1 MERIR
6 RSLRKKKKNKQKDDN
21 NYRPETSGCVSTEVR
36 VVVTGTEAQSR
47 VSELKAC
54 AKKLKNKLK
63 KDGSGKRSPVN
74 DYRDEYSN
82 LREQMEQVKQCFQC
96 PDDDDHGRVDE
107 DAGGFKRPRTN
118 SPTHAATVHNN
129 EREPIA
135 DYTYSESRN
144 NERVDTSRVPFYRS
158 HSVDDR
164 KTRKLDYRMQEELKV
179 REQAN
184 EKLQRDI
191 QYYKDQLQQYKDDL
205 RRSKRDLDTEIKARE
220 EAQNR
225 LSEMMGKQLKNNNPA
240 ITDLSDPDRPLSL
253 VEKFSNVYDNEW
265 TDTIEEIEQVTGNEK
280 AATKILLT
288 VVIETYLE
296 CYDLRHKGN
305 CALELKNRSATVQ
318 IKVNEIADEYK
329 IQLKKMKSNQL
340 QSLKQGIMQK
350 IAKNVDGKVLSC
362 LSQSKKQYFEKCL
375 ELCWI
380 MVCHSPPIH
389 LDWEYKGHSFDLQ
402 ILRPFTES
410 GDVVDYII
418 WPVMFLHK
426 DGPLLCKG
434 VAQGRSSS
442 SGHTQGRSRSDE
454 HKRGRTG
461 SQKNNQGQSSSNQ
474 HTQF

>member
-1 MERIR
+1 MER
-6 RSLRKKKKNKQKDDN
+6 
-21 NYRPETSGCVSTEVR
+21 
-36 VVVTGTEAQSR
+36 
-47 VSELKAC
+47 
-54 AKKLKNKLK
+54 
-63 KDGSGKRSPVN
+63 
-74 DYRDEYSN
+74 
-82 LREQMEQVKQCFQC
+82 VKQCFQC
-96 PDDDDHGRVDE
+96 PDDDRNTIEDE
-107 DAGGFKRPRTN
+107 AAGFIRPGT
-118 SPTHAATVHNN
+118 SPTHSTAAMIHNRD
-129 EREPIA
+129 REPLA
-135 DYTYSESRN
+135 DYAHSQSDSRN
-144 NERVDTSRVPFYRS
+144 NDTRIDNSRVPFHRS

-164 KTRKLDYRMQEELKV
+164 KPNYKRLQEELKV
-179 REQAN
+179 REQLN
-184 EKLQRDI
+184 ETLQRDI

-205 RRSKRDLDTEIKARE
+205 KRSKRDLDTEIKARE

-265 TDTIEEIEQVTGNEK
+265 TDTIEEIEQVTGNER

-340 QSLKQGIMQK
+340 QYLKQGIMQK
-350 IAKNVDGKVLSC
+350 IAKSVDGKVLSRI
-362 LSQSKKQYFEKCL
+362 SQSEKQYFEKCL

-389 LDWEYKGHSFDLQ
+389 LDWEYKGHPFDLQ

-434 VAQGRSSS
+434 VAQGRSSN
-442 SGHTQGRSRSDE
+442 HYKQGRSS
-454 HKRGRTG
+454 
-461 SQKNNQGQSSSNQ
+461 SQKHNQGRSNSSQ